1 MAAIATNVDNG
12 AGAIALKRG
21 SRFLARP
28 FVPHPLFRN
37 AHVATVAAAC
47 WPRDYSSLP
56 AAGERL
62 FEVGPGTRLLARC
75 HWQEVPRRYS
85 TLVLVHG
92 LEGSSESPYM
102 LGIAEKAFQA
112 GFNVLRMNQR
122 NCGGTEHLT
131 PTLYNSGLS
140 EDYRA
145 VLLELIT
152 RDELPEVFFSG
163 YSIGGNLVLK
173 MAGEFAEHTPQELR
187 GICAVSP
194 CLDLASCADGSG
206 QPRNLVYES
215 YFLRS
220 MRNRMQ
226 RKAKLFPERYQ
237 NDRFS
242 RPRTLRE
249 WHDTVT
255 APEFGYRS
263 AADYYT
269 QASALRV
276 IGQIR
281 VPTLILT
288 AQDDPLVPFASFR
301 NAALMGNPFITLV
314 APELGGHCAFISN
327 SGGEERFWAE
337 QRVIEFCA
345 QHTGLSQ
352 EKGIAFNDGQD
363 RSQSAPN
370 FCANAGQSEGHAT
383 ACRKSL
389 Y

>member
-1 MAAIATNVDNG
+1 VLERLHSNVAHAFWCG
-12 AGAIALKRG
+12 PLCPIRCSAMLMWRPLRRHAGRG
-21 SRFLARP
+21 I
-28 FVPHPLFRN
+28 
-37 AHVATVAAAC
+37 
-47 WPRDYSSLP
+47 YSSLP
-56 AAGERL
+56 AATDRL
-62 FEVGPGTRLLARC
+62 FDVEAGTRILARC
-75 HWQEVPRRYS
+75 HWQEVPRRHS

-102 LGIAEKAFQA
+102 LGIAERAFQA

-131 PTLYNSGLS
+131 ATLYNSGLS

-145 VLLELIT
+145 VLQELIT

-173 MAGEFAEHTPQELR
+173 MAGEFAECVPQKLR

-206 QPRNLVYES
+206 QPRNLLYES

-249 WHDTVT
+249 WHDSVT

-263 AADYYT
+263 AADYYN

-288 AQDDPLVPFASFR
+288 AQYDPFIPFESFR
-301 NAALMGNPFITLV
+301 DPAIAANRFITLV
-314 APELGGHCAFISN
+314 APERGGHCAFISRY
-327 SGGEERFWAE
+327 GGAERFWAE
-337 QRVIEFCA
+337 SRVVEFCMK
-345 QHTGLSQ
+345 H
-352 EKGIAFNDGQD
+352 
-363 RSQSAPN
+363 SAMK
-370 FCANAGQSEGHAT
+370 
-383 ACRKSL
+383 R
-389 Y
+389 